1 MNKYVEHIEELLY
14 LHDCVIVPGFGG
26 FICDYTSASI
36 NEKTGIIVPPSK
48 KVVFNKYLKQ
58 NDGLLIDWIAR
69 KEQVDYE
76 KAQRRLALFCEEV
89 KVRLNQKQKVDFG
102 TIGTFS
108 VDRRFNILF
117 ESKNHNFLPDVI
129 GMETLPLVTVNGKK
143 ARKTQEEVINTES
156 GNLVTR
162 LFKFGLSAAVVTGI
176 VVISQQAIFQ
186 GDGVT
191 NMTNMQ
197 PSPIKNKTILVE
209 NPAVISPT
217 YDFVD
222 YDPII
227 DLPEPSVSR
236 QAQSSKPERQ

>member
-36 NEKTGIIVPPSK
+36 NEKTGTIVPPSK
-48 KVVFNKYLKQ
+48 KVMFNKHLKQ

-69 KEQVDYE
+69 KEQIDYE
-76 KAQRRLALFCEEV
+76 KAQRRLALFCEEI

-108 VDRRFNILF
+108 VDRRFNVLF
-117 ESKNHNFLPDVI
+117 ES
-129 GMETLPLVTVNGKK
+129 MPLVTINGKK
-143 ARKTQEEVINTES
+143 IRKTQDELINTES

-162 LFKFGLSAAVVTGI
+162 LFKFGLSAAVVAGI
-176 VVISQQAIFQ
+176 VVISQQDIFQ
-186 GDGVT
+186 GDGMT
-191 NMTNMQ
+191 NMTNIQ
-197 PSPIKNKTILVE
+197 PSPVKNKTIIVE
-209 NPAVISPT
+209 APAVISPN

-222 YDPII
+222 YDPAI
-227 DLPEPSVSR
+227 DLPGLSISR
-236 QAQSSKPERQ
+236 

>member
-36 NEKTGIIVPPSK
+36 NEKTGTIVPPSK
-48 KVVFNKYLKQ
+48 KVMFNKHLKQ

-69 KEQVDYE
+69 KEQIDYE
-76 KAQRRLALFCEEV
+76 KAQRRLALFCEEI

-108 VDRRFNILF
+108 VDRRFNVLF

-129 GMETLPLVTVNGKK
+129 GMESLPLVTINGKK
-143 ARKTQEEVINTES
+143 IRKTQDELINTES

-162 LFKFGLSAAVVTGI
+162 LFKFGLSAG
-176 VVISQQAIFQ
+176 
-186 GDGVT
+186 GRGR
-191 NMTNMQ
+191 NRG
-197 PSPIKNKTILVE
+197 
-209 NPAVISPT
+209 
-217 YDFVD
+217 
-222 YDPII
+222 
-227 DLPEPSVSR
+227 DLPTGHIPRRRNDEHDKHTTLPGEKQNNHRGSPCRDLS
-236 QAQSSKPERQ
+236 EL

>member
-36 NEKTGIIVPPSK
+36 NEKTGTIVPPSK
-48 KVVFNKYLKQ
+48 KVMFNKHLKQ

-69 KEQVDYE
+69 KEQIDYE
-76 KAQRRLALFCEEV
+76 KAQRRLALFCEEI

-108 VDRRFNILF
+108 VDRRFNVLF

-129 GMETLPLVTVNGKK
+129 GMESLPLVTINGKK
-143 ARKTQEEVINTES
+143 IRKTQNELINTES

-162 LFKFGLSAAVVTGI
+162 LFKFGLSAAVVAGI
-176 VVISQQAIFQ
+176 VVISQQDIFQ
-186 GDGVT
+186 GDGMT
-191 NMTNMQ
+191 NMTNIQ
-197 PSPIKNKTILVE
+197 PSPVKNKTIIVE
-209 NPAVISPT
+209 APVVISPN

-222 YDPII
+222 YDPAI
-227 DLPEPSVSR
+227 DLPGLSISR
-236 QAQSSKPERQ
+236 

>member
-26 FICDYTSASI
+26 FICDYTSANI
-36 NEKTGIIVPPSK
+36 NEKTGTIVPPSK
-48 KVVFNKYLKQ
+48 KVVFNKHLKQ

-69 KEQVDYE
+69 KEQIDYE
-76 KAQRRLALFCEEV
+76 KAQRRLALFCEEI

-108 VDRRFNILF
+108 VDRRVNVLF

-129 GMETLPLVTVNGKK
+129 GMVSLPLVTINGKK
-143 ARKTQEEVINTES
+143 IRKTQDELINTES

-162 LFKFGLSAAVVTGI
+162 LFKFGLSAAVVAGI
-176 VVISQQAIFQ
+176 VVISQQDIFQ
-186 GDGVT
+186 GNGMT
-191 NMTNMQ
+191 NMTNIQ
-197 PSPIKNKTILVE
+197 PSSVKNKTIIVDD
-209 NPAVISPT
+209 PAVISPN

-222 YDPII
+222 YDPAI
-227 DLPEPSVSR
+227 DLPGLSVSR
-236 QAQSSKPERQ
+236 

>member
-14 LHDCVIVPGFGG
+14 LHDCVIVPGLGG
-26 FICDYTSASI
+26 FICDYTSANI
-36 NEKTGIIVPPSK
+36 NEKTGTIVPPSK
-48 KVVFNKYLKQ
+48 KVVFNKHLKQ

-69 KEQVDYE
+69 KEQIDYE
-76 KAQRRLALFCEEV
+76 KAQRRLALFCEEI

-108 VDRRFNILF
+108 VDRRFNVLF

-129 GMETLPLVTVNGKK
+129 GM
-143 ARKTQEEVINTES
+143 ARKTQDELINTES

-162 LFKFGLSAAVVTGI
+162 LFKFGLSAAVVAGI
-176 VVISQQAIFQ
+176 VVISQQDIFQ
-186 GDGVT
+186 GDGMT

-197 PSPIKNKTILVE
+197 PSPVKNKTIIVE
-209 NPAVISPT
+209 DPAVISPN

-222 YDPII
+222 YDPVI
-227 DLPEPSVSR
+227 DLPGLSVSR
-236 QAQSSKPERQ
+236 